1 MKFSKKFL
9 SNQDENIKFFHDKGS
24 FNEKLYSTII
34 EANNMTDYDS
44 KYSFELHEDFSMED
58 MSVSPVY
65 FSLLETLIRLKSY
78 SKILEIGTFLG
89 ATSIRFANI
98 IGNKGTVTTIEKFD
112 QFAEIAQRNFK
123 NNCLFDNINLIIGDA
138 MDILKDFDDNNTFD
152 FVFIDGN
159 KEHYYEY
166 IVQADRILEKDGM
179 IIVDDIFFNGDAL
192 NQKPSTEKGRG
203 VKKVLQNLNTFDNYR
218 ITTLPIGNG
227 CLILTLKS
235 D

>member
-112 QFAEIAQRNFK
+112 QFAEIAQRNIE
-123 NNCLFDNINLIIGDA
+123 NNCLFDNIN
-138 MDILKDFDDNNTFD
+138 
-152 FVFIDGN
+152 
-159 KEHYYEY
+159 
-166 IVQADRILEKDGM
+166 
-179 IIVDDIFFNGDAL
+179 
-192 NQKPSTEKGRG
+192 
-203 VKKVLQNLNTFDNYR
+203 
-218 ITTLPIGNG
+218 
-227 CLILTLKS
+227 
-235 D
+235 

>member
-1 MKFSKKFL
+1 
-9 SNQDENIKFFHDKGS
+9 
-24 FNEKLYSTII
+24 
-34 EANNMTDYDS
+34 
-44 KYSFELHEDFSMED
+44 
-58 MSVSPVY
+58 
-65 FSLLETLIRLKSY
+65 
-78 SKILEIGTFLG
+78 
-89 ATSIRFANI
+89 
-98 IGNKGTVTTIEKFD
+98 
-112 QFAEIAQRNFK
+112 
-123 NNCLFDNINLIIGDA
+123 
-138 MDILKDFDDNNTFD
+138 MDILKDFDDKNTFD

-203 VKKVLQNLNTFDNYR
+203 VKKVLQNLNTFVNYR

>member
-65 FSLLETLIRLKSY
+65 FSLLETLIRLKPY

-98 IGNKGTVTTIEKFD
+98 IGNTMKYHPHGDK
-112 QFAEIAQRNFK
+112 A
-123 NNCLFDNINLIIGDA
+123 IGDA
-138 MDILKDFDDNNTFD
+138 
-152 FVFIDGN
+152 
-159 KEHYYEY
+159 
-166 IVQADRILEKDGM
+166 
-179 IIVDDIFFNGDAL
+179 
-192 NQKPSTEKGRG
+192 
-203 VKKVLQNLNTFDNYR
+203 
-218 ITTLPIGNG
+218 
-227 CLILTLKS
+227 
-235 D
+235 